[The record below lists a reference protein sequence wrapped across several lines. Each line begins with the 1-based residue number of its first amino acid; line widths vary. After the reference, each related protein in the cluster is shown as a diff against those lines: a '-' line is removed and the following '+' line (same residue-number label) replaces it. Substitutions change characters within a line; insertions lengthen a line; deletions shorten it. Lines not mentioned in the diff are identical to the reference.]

1 MSKRLRTMETML
13 EALTAKLSE
22 SDERLEDAEERLER
36 AESGAARGIM
46 GDVEALLESDLGKR
60 VESLEDVVE
69 RVDALE
75 YNSDNVI
82 KDWVV
87 MVNQFELAVLKCRL
101 GAFRRHYLEDQGEPF
116 DSWAEWLSEM
126 YHKEDCIRRLNP
138 PVPPRAEMEQPGGLH
153 DVSAIHCSLIR
164 NAAPSAQILPLSKL
178 VALVFGAS

>member
-1 MSKRLRTMETML
+1 LPSSSAGWVHFADVLTELRGKSFYL
-13 EALTAKLSE
+13 H
-22 SDERLEDAEERLER
+22 ED
-36 AESGAARGIM
+36 
-46 GDVEALLESDLGKR
+46 
-60 VESLEDVVE
+60 
-69 RVDALE
+69 
-75 YNSDNVI
+75 
-82 KDWVV
+82 
-87 MVNQFELAVLKCRL
+87 
-101 GAFRRHYLEDQGEPF
+101 YLEDQGEPF